1 MPTKKTSGKSSAWD
15 KAKYWTIGTGGTG
28 AWLME
33 KGLEALG
40 VGGGLGLFKDGG
52 RVRGVGK
59 ATHGYG
65 KAMKKQG
72 KK

>member
-1 MPTKKTSGKSSAWD
+1 KKKGSGIAKGFGGFTGSSALYD
-15 KAKYWTIGTGGTG
+15 ILLNSGDGIASIGKA
-28 AWLME
+28 L
-33 KGLEALG
+33 LG
-40 VGGGLGLFKDGG
+40 MKHGG

-59 ATHGYG
+59 ATHGHG

>member
-1 MPTKKTSGKSSAWD
+1 MPKDKKPGLYERNKGKIIGAGITTALNAPLLFD
-15 KAKYWTIGTGGTG
+15 LAKFFY
-28 AWLME
+28 
-33 KGLEALG
+33 
-40 VGGGLGLFKDGG
+40 KDGG

>member
-1 MPTKKTSGKSSAWD
+1 MG
-15 KAKYWTIGTGGTG
+15 
-28 AWLME
+28 M
-33 KGLEALG
+33 
-40 VGGGLGLFKDGG
+40 KDGG
-52 RVRGVGK
+52 RVKGVGK

>member
-1 MPTKKTSGKSSAWD
+1 MPTKKTSGKPSAWD
-15 KAKYWTIGTGGTG
+15 RAKYWTYGTGGTG
-28 AWLME
+28 AFGME
-33 KGLEALG
+33 KLAEYLG
-40 VGGGLGLFKDGG
+40 VGGGLGFFKDGG

>member
-1 MPTKKTSGKSSAWD
+1 MAKDKKKSSGMLD
-15 KAKYWTIGTGGTG
+15 KVKFMTYGGGSTGLY
-28 AWLME
+28 AAE
-33 KGLEALG
+33 KLAEILG
-40 VGGGLGLFKDGG
+40 VGGGLGFFKNGG

>member
-1 MPTKKTSGKSSAWD
+1 M
-15 KAKYWTIGTGGTG
+15 AKET
-28 AWLME
+28 
-33 KGLEALG
+33 GLEKTKRYGKNIAYGAGSSMGISL
-40 VGGGLGLFKDGG
+40 VNELAKAFGLYKDGG

>member
-1 MPTKKTSGKSSAWD
+1 M
-15 KAKYWTIGTGGTG
+15 AKET
-28 AWLME
+28 
-33 KGLEALG
+33 GLERAKRYGKNTAYG
-40 VGGGLGLFKDGG
+40 VGSSVGISLLDNLARVFGVYKDGG
-52 RVRGVGK
+52 RVKGVGK

>member
-1 MPTKKTSGKSSAWD
+1 M
-15 KAKYWTIGTGGTG
+15 AKET
-28 AWLME
+28 
-33 KGLEALG
+33 GLERAKRYGKNTVYTAGSGIGFSLLDNLARVFG
-40 VGGGLGLFKDGG
+40 VYKDGG
-52 RVRGVGK
+52 RVKGVGK

>member
-1 MPTKKTSGKSSAWD
+1 MPKEKKKSSGMLD
-15 KAKYWTIGTGGTG
+15 KIKFMTYGGGGTG
-28 AWLME
+28 VY
-33 KGLEALG
+33 GLEKLSELLG
-40 VGGGLGLFKDGG
+40 VGGGLGFFKDGG

-65 KAMKKQG
+65 KAMKKQR